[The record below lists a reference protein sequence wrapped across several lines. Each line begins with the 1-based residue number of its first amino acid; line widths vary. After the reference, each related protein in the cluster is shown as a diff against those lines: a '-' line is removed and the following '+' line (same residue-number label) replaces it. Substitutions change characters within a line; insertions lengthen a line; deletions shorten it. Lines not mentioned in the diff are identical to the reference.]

1 MSAQKK
7 SGHVV
12 WYACKYAPIELLA
25 GFGAQARYADLEP
38 NAFEDAERLAHGNLC
53 GYGKALIA
61 LAARGDV
68 RELVLTTCCDVMRR
82 VYDVLAASDMLDF
95 VYLLDVPHRAREEE
109 VARLSDG
116 LRRLARAY
124 ENFSG
129 VPFSATRALVACDA
143 VAAAPHANLG
153 ERHVTVAGAHAPASL
168 LLLAERAT
176 RLPVQNASCSGPRT
190 LALPPRELE
199 RAAVA
204 THVGDEG
211 CTACLA
217 DADGAAAQA
226 GGAAGAGSVT
236 ARAAHRGL
244 RAFTDWYAMTLL
256 AQTPCM
262 RMDGASFRRV
272 ASSGGDEAG
281 VVYHTMKFC
290 DYYGLEYVDALRTAQ
305 TPVLKVETDGTP
317 QSAGQ
322 LRTRLEAFGETI
334 GVEAVGAASRAREGA
349 DDAKTGDAGGAGAGA
364 AGAGAGVYVLGVD
377 SGSTSTDAAIV
388 DGAGTVVAT
397 AIVPTGA
404 RATASARRAIQ
415 EVLDKAGLT
424 RDDVA
429 YAVATG
435 YGRDAIPGMDASI
448 TEITCHAAGA
458 RALVPGTRTII
469 DIGGQDSKV
478 IRLDDHGDVANFVM
492 NDKCAA
498 GTGRFLETMART
510 LEMPMEELARAG
522 LTWRHPVH
530 ISSMCTVFAESE
542 VVSLV
547 AQDTAVADI
556 VHGLDVSVA
565 SKVTSLARRVQ
576 AEPPYLMTGGV
587 SNNAGVVNALAD
599 ALGAPV
605 ATHPSS
611 QLCGAIGAAIL
622 GLRAI
627 S

>member
-129 VPFSATRALVACDA
+129 VPFSATRALAACDA

-176 RLPVQNASCSGPRT
+176 RLPVQNDSCSGPRT

-199 RAAVA
+199 RAAAA

-211 CTACLA
+211 CTACM
-217 DADGAAAQA
+217 DGA
-226 GGAAGAGSVT
+226 
-236 ARAAHRGL
+236 RATDGGL
-244 RAFTDWYAMTLL
+244 RAFTDWYAMALL

-334 GVEAVGAASRAREGA
+334 GVETVGPAPHAHEGA
-349 DDAKTGDAGGAGAGA
+349 DGAGAGTSG
-364 AGAGAGVYVLGVD
+364 AGAGGAGVYVLGVD

-415 EVLDKAGLT
+415 EVLDKAGLS

-435 YGRDAIPGMDASI
+435 YGRDAIPDMDESI

-478 IRLDDHGDVANFVM
+478 IRLDDRGDVANFVM

-587 SNNAGVVNALAD
+587 SNNAGVVSALAD